1 MVLKM
6 FKLFMSI
13 LLIIYF
19 TQANGLPNTTSL
31 IDTKEQVYNDYDFN
45 SNELNFVKSFTS
57 KEDKESDER
66 ITNIDSKLFDKN
78 KYFIEL
84 LKKLK
89 TAKLF
94 DFDNLIHNDN
104 DNIHVTKE
112 DGLNDIDN
120 VKDEQNSYKEF
131 KLNENKYLDG
141 EIKRPNADEY
151 IIEL

>member
-1 MVLKM
+1 M